1 MSENRRMDR
10 ALTISG
16 MHCQSCVARVTKAL
30 TPFAQKVE
38 VTLEPPR
45 AILRNI
51 DSDASLDVLNIA
63 AAGAGKYIL
72 EIESNSLI
80 RPEALGDGAS
90 GWFTTYKPLLLIVGF
105 LLFVTLLIHSR
116 IPGRSWHE
124 WMNDFMAGFFIVFSF
139 FKLLNLSAFANAYR
153 GYDLIAA
160 KSAAYAYAYPFI
172 ELALGVAYLIRWN
185 PVATNWITLVVMLLS
200 AAGVLNALRKRQLI
214 ECACLGTVFKLPMS
228 KVTLIE
234 DLSMA
239 AMAAAMLFT
248 LYN

>member
-1 MSENRRMDR
+1 MDR

-30 TPFAQKVE
+30 TPFAHKVE
-38 VTLEPPR
+38 VTLDPPR

-51 DSDASLDVLNIA
+51 DSDATLDVLNIA
-63 AAGAGKYIL
+63 AAGAGKYTL
-72 EIESNSLI
+72 ELDNNLAVRPIES
-80 RPEALGDGAS
+80 GDQQS
-90 GWFTTYKPLLLIVGF
+90 SWFATYKPLLLIVGF
-105 LLFVTLLIHSR
+105 LLLVTLLIHAR
-116 IPGRSWHE
+116 MPGRGWHE
-124 WMNDFMAGFFIVFSF
+124 WMNDFMAGFFLVFSF

-172 ELALGVAYLIRWN
+172 ELALGIAYLIRWN
-185 PVATNWITLVVMLLS
+185 PVVTNWITLVVMIVS

>member
-1 MSENRRMDR
+1 MDR

-30 TPFAQKVE
+30 TPFAHKVE
-38 VTLEPPR
+38 VTLDPPR

-51 DSDASLDVLNIA
+51 DSDATLDVLNIA
-63 AAGAGKYIL
+63 AAGAGKYTL
-72 EIESNSLI
+72 ELDNNLAVRPIE
-80 RPEALGDGAS
+80 LGDQQS
-90 GWFTTYKPLLLIVGF
+90 SWFATYKPLLLIVGF
-105 LLFVTLLIHSR
+105 LLLVTLLIHAR
-116 IPGRSWHE
+116 MPGRGWHE
-124 WMNDFMAGFFIVFSF
+124 WMNDFMAGFFLVFSF

-172 ELALGVAYLIRWN
+172 ELALGIAYLIRWN
-185 PVATNWITLVVMLLS
+185 PIATNWITLVVMIVS

-239 AMAAAMLFT
+239 AMAAAMLT
-248 LYN
+248 VL